1 MVITRTVLMVGEE
14 GIPVECKECESRELV
29 RAESIQ
35 ELRELEGSQMIING
49 DIIKGDMSKE
59 KMRSKVS
66 FEEERMDD

>member
-35 ELRELEGSQMIING
+35 ELRELEGSQMIIKC
-49 DIIKGDMSKE
+49 DISKE
-59 KMRSKVS
+59 RMRFKVS
-66 FEEERMDD
+66 FEEEERMDD

>member
-14 GIPVECKECESRELV
+14 GIPVECKECETRELV

-49 DIIKGDMSKE
+49 DISKE
-59 KMRSKVS
+59 RMRFKVS
-66 FEEERMDD
+66 FEEEERMDD